1 MANVCVIT
9 DGGSGIGL
17 ETAKCMPKDKILV
30 ISGRTQAKLDVAVA
44 ELEELGYEAYGVPCD
59 VSVRRSVHELAVI
72 SSLKGT
78 ITNVINVAGV
88 SPSMAGPEAII
99 RINALGTV
107 YVNTEFR
114 KYMGPGGV
122 IVDVASNSAYALPKM
137 HMIQGTYELADKDE
151 DKFVKR
157 LLRGAVGRNDY
168 EQSGLAYS
176 LSKNFVVWYAQ
187 KCAFEYGPA
196 GIRVCSVSPG
206 LVETGM
212 GVAEKEA
219 SGELGFTDKMIE
231 RAAERRLGKP
241 EELGFAIATIADQRN
256 GYLAGVDVLIDGGS
270 TNGGEFRDGRTAK

>member
-1 MANVCVIT
+1 
-9 DGGSGIGL
+9 
-17 ETAKCMPKDKILV
+17 MP
-30 ISGRTQAKLDVAVA
+30 LDSIA
-44 ELEELGYEAYGVPCD
+44 E
-59 VSVRRSVHELAVI
+59 RRYYY
-72 SSLKGT
+72 SSLTARSSSGLGRRPLKAE
-78 ITNVINVAGV
+78 ITGSNPVRATKNSRRLELCLWPVFFYAESVGIFRGGYLHYN
-88 SPSMAGPEAII
+88 SLSDMPCKPW
-99 RINALGTV
+99 
-107 YVNTEFR
+107 NT
-114 KYMGPGGV
+114 
-122 IVDVASNSAYALPKM
+122 KM